1 MRKWIDADR
10 VNAALDRIREEA
22 WLHDIPSPTVPEY
35 IEHHDAIQ
43 QIMLV
48 IDKERKL
55 LSDAADVAPVR
66 HGHWVKAERRGCVSY
81 ADAYAECDHC
91 HKVIF
96 DAWNFDYCPRCGAR
110 MDGGDGE

>member
-1 MRKWIDADR
+1 MARYIDAD
-10 VNAALDRIREEA
+10 AAIDAARRSPVGRLMIKKHNLDG
-22 WLHDIPSPTVPEY
+22 WLLGLP
-35 IEHHDAIQ
+35 
-43 QIMLV
+43 
-48 IDKERKL
+48 
-55 LSDAADVAPVR
+55 AADVAPVR

-110 MDGGDGE
+110 MDGGNDA